1 MVKVLFNNTVAGL
14 ISGVAVIGDG
24 DMVEG
29 DFEGDEVALVLVLA
43 VLRSIV
49 ESTIAVRE
57 DDDGGENT
65 AELPLISS

>member
-1 MVKVLFNNTVAGL
+1 MVKVLFNNTVAAL
-14 ISGVAVIGDG
+14 ISGVAVIGED
-24 DMVEG
+24 DTVEG
-29 DFEGDEVALVLVLA
+29 DFEGEVALVLVLA

-65 AELPLISS
+65 TELPLISS